1 MSKKIILLAGPTASG
16 KSKLAV
22 YLAKKIN
29 GEIIN
34 ADSMQVYKEF
44 SILSS
49 RPTKSEIKKN
59 KHHLYGIVSV
69 KKYFSAGDWLK
80 EAKKKIDVCLKKR
93 KVPILV
99 GGTGLYFN
107 TITKGI
113 SKIPDI
119 DNKTRFKVRALF
131 NELGFKRFYKKLLSL
146 DPNIRNKISSTDS
159 QRMQR
164 AYEVKLKTKK
174 SLFEWIAGTK
184 SDFLDFNIKK
194 VFIDIPREV
203 LLKKISLRTEQMFKN
218 NCIKEVRRFNKLKVK
233 KILSANKLI
242 GVKKND
248 KKIINNNLGNQYEII
263 IAPGPNEIND
273 AKNIN
278 AECIL
283 NNSNSLN
290 ITQLATL
297 IKNSSFVIANDTGP
311 AHIAAHLGSKG
322 LALFG
327 KHTTAELV
335 SIERENFKA
344 IQVSDLKKLSANK
357 VFERMLEY
365 IN

>member
-49 RPTKSEIKKN
+49 RPTKSEIKKI

-131 NELGFKRFYKKLLSL
+131 NELGFKRFYEKLLLL
-146 DPNIRNKISSTDS
+146 DANIRNKISSTDS

-194 VFIDIPREV
+194 VFIDIPRDE
-203 LLKKISLRTEQMFKN
+203 LLQKILKRTELMFEQ
-218 NCIKEVRRFNKLKVK
+218 NCIDEVQKFNSLKV
-233 KILSANKLI
+233 IRTLSANKLI
-242 GVKKND
+242 GVYE
-248 KKIINNNLGNQYEII
+248 INQYLKGTIPQDKCREL
-263 IAPGPNEIND
+263 INIKTRQY
-273 AKNIN
+273 AKRQNTWARGHMKNWNKIYSKN
-278 AECIL
+278 FSIL
-283 NNSNSLN
+283 
-290 ITQLATL
+290 
-297 IKNSSFVIANDTGP
+297 
-311 AHIAAHLGSKG
+311 
-322 LALFG
+322 
-327 KHTTAELV
+327 
-335 SIERENFKA
+335 
-344 IQVSDLKKLSANK
+344 LKKTLK
-357 VFERMLEY
+357 V
-365 IN
+365 IS